1 MNLQRNINRV
11 LLAIRNKGID
21 IKIDTIQFYSDK
33 LEKYCSK
40 YVVYIKELTTN
51 RKGEEVLKYV
61 YQDDFFSKVQLL
73 KYLAEKYKQIGSE
86 ADGR

>member
-11 LLAIRNKGID
+11 LLAIRHKGID
-21 IKIDTIQFYSDK
+21 IKVDTIQFYSDK

-73 KYLAEKYKQIGSE
+73 RYLIEKYKQMGSE
-86 ADGR
+86 VDGR

>member
-51 RKGEEVLKYV
+51 RKGKEVLKYV

>member
-11 LLAIRNKGID
+11 LLAIRHEGID
-21 IKIDTIQFYSDK
+21 IKIDTMQFYSDK

-40 YVVYIKELTTN
+40 YVVYIKELTAN

-73 KYLAEKYKQIGSE
+73 KYLVEKYKQIGSE
-86 ADGR
+86 ADGK

>member
-1 MNLQRNINRV
+1 MNINKNINK
-11 LLAIRNKGID
+11 LLFAIRHKGID
-21 IKIDTIQFYSDK
+21 IKVDTIQFYSNK

-61 YQDDFFSKVQLL
+61 YQDDFSSKVQLL
-73 KYLAEKYKQIGSE
+73 KYLVEKYKQIGSE
-86 ADGR
+86 TDGK

>member
-1 MNLQRNINRV
+1 MNIQKNINK
-11 LLAIRNKGID
+11 LLFAIRNNGID

-51 RKGEEVLKYV
+51 RKGEEVLRYV
-61 YQDDFFSKVQLL
+61 YQDDFFNKVQLL
-73 KYLAEKYKQIGSE
+73 KYLVEKYKQIGSE

>member
-11 LLAIRNKGID
+11 LLAIRHKGID
-21 IKIDTIQFYSDK
+21 IKVDTIQFYSNK
-33 LEKYCSK
+33 LENYCSK

-73 KYLAEKYKQIGSE
+73 KYLVEKYKQIGSE
-86 ADGR
+86 ADGK